1 MSSEQGHSFTFPWI
15 RTEKIGHG
23 SFGDVYKGLHIPT
36 NNTVA
41 IKTINLDEE
50 DIDEMRRE
58 ISILMHCSSPYIT
71 QYLGSMVSGIKLW
84 IMMDYCELGSLRSI
98 KQHGITISES
108 ILKYLAKE
116 TLHGLEYL
124 HRNNIIHRDIKSANI
139 LLTREG
145 QVKICDFGV
154 SGILLQSARRN
165 SFVGTPYWMAPEVI
179 SRSEYDFKADI
190 WSFGITLIELVT
202 GKPPYTNYDANRAM
216 MMISA
221 SVHPP
226 GFDEQQYPE
235 FSKGGLLSFI
245 HSCCQIDPSKRPTAT
260 ELLQHRYFKGVMKS
274 NGKEFTDWLQ
284 KVQQTILNVETTQD
298 IVDQEGDGQEE
309 TPAWILDENQ
319 FDQTLKQI
327 DSTPASIFKNLEEMW
342 ESSVESSSTNSDELI
357 HKSMPILPSDEP
369 WQTDEESTK
378 SQSDGKSVDMLIN
391 NYDISDTIKTIS
403 MIHISPR
410 QQLSHVYEL
419 NDDIKTIIFRDTD
432 VETIEAS
439 QTILTTSTASQVQT
453 DNETVKDSVII
464 ERPITLILD
473 RENLLEKS
481 TKRDI
486 DNWILNNTHNI
497 KMENDYELHVS
508 EDIKDTKPYPHIQ
521 QECDRVDSII
531 SNIRKILDLYC
542 NQP

>member
-1 MSSEQGHSFTFPWI
+1 MASGQEHPPTFPWI
-15 RTEKIGHG
+15 KTEKIGHG

-36 NNTVA
+36 NTTVA
-41 IKTINLDEE
+41 IKTVNLDDE

-58 ISILMHCSSPYIT
+58 IGILMHCSSPYIT

-98 KQHGITISES
+98 KQHGIIISEP

-116 TLHGLEYL
+116 TLQGLEYL
-124 HRNNIIHRDIKSANI
+124 HRNNIIHRDIKAANV

-154 SGILLQSARRN
+154 SGILLQAARRN

-202 GKPPYTNYDANRAM
+202 GKPPYTHYDANRAM

-221 SVHPP
+221 SVHSP
-226 GFDEQQYPE
+226 GFDEQQYPA

-260 ELLQHRYFKGVMKS
+260 ELLQHRYFKGVIKS
-274 NGKEFTDWLQ
+274 TSKEFIEWLQ
-284 KVQQTILNVETTQD
+284 KVQQTILSTKTIQD
-298 IVDQEGDGQEE
+298 TIEHEIDDQEE

-319 FDQTLKQI
+319 FDQTLKQVE
-327 DSTPASIFKNLEEMW
+327 STPVSISKTLEEMW
-342 ESSVESSSTNSDELI
+342 ESSVGSSSTIDDELV
-357 HKSMPILPSDEP
+357 HKSMPSLPSDGL
-369 WQTDEESTK
+369 WKTDEESIK
-378 SQSDGKSVDMLIN
+378 SQSDSASVVMLAN
-391 NYDISDTIKTIS
+391 NDDILGTIKTIS
-403 MIHISPR
+403 MLHISHR
-410 QQLSHVYEL
+410 QQLSDVYRS
-419 NDDIKTIIFRDTD
+419 NDDTETIIFRDHD
-432 VETIEAS
+432 VETIETS
-439 QTILTTSTASQVQT
+439 QSMLTVSTASQVQT
-453 DNETVKDSVII
+453 DNDTVKDSIII
-464 ERPITLILD
+464 ERPVSLILD
-473 RENLLEKS
+473 RENLLQKS
-481 TKRDI
+481 TKKDI
-486 DNWILNNTHNI
+486 DNWILNDAHNI
-497 KMENDYELHVS
+497 KIENDYKLHVS

-521 QECDRVDSII
+521 QECERVDSII